1 MTIREKLQAALDNT
15 GVKAFWRRRVE
26 ILGDENTDEYI
37 VYTIDG
43 DYERFFADDQT
54 VLREATATVLY
65 YCRTERFDTEA
76 GRRAIEEKT
85 EEILSALRAAGFTVP
100 SGAFNSGDID
110 ASGYDATIIECS
122 YERVV

>member
-26 ILGDENTDEYI
+26 ILGDENTDEYV

-43 DYERFFADDQT
+43 DY
-54 VLREATATVLY
+54 
-65 YCRTERFDTEA
+65 CRSERFDTEA